1 MITERDLYSVLV
13 VAKKVDD
20 AINEGLAALNAT
32 LDEVNVEV
40 VDAGGFLRKAKVRL
54 TLEKEEPEVKK
65 EEPEKK
71 VEPPAE
77 KPEKA
82 EKPIKTE
89 KSDKVEKTEKPEKP
103 EKAEKSEKP
112 VKTDKAEKPEKATA
126 QKPAKKADKPEKP
139 AKTEKVEKPSKPE
152 NAEKEENVEKGD
164 KVKKVEKPTR
174 EEEIEALNKACG
186 FIKEVVALMGFTAE
200 VKQDESDPEL
210 INIDAPAGDD
220 SLIIGRHGETLSA
233 LSYLAETGA
242 RAEKTRVNVTVDC
255 NGYRGRRAASLTAM
269 AHRRADEAVNKG
281 RRIKLDAMERI
292 DRRTV
297 HNALTDD
304 DRVTTASEGKEPYR
318 FVVII
323 PKDER
328 KGGKRRGGRDR
339 HNRGRSEKPVEPSE
353 SDGAEE

>member
-1 MITERDLYSVLV
+1 MISERDLNSVLV

-20 AINEGLAALNAT
+20 AISEGLAALGAT
-32 LDEVNVEV
+32 LDEVKVEV

-54 TLEKEEPEVKK
+54 TLDKEEPEVKK
-65 EEPEKK
+65 EEPKKTEPAKPEKSEKSEPAEKTVKSEKTEKTATQKTEKPVKSDKEAKPEKTVKTEKPEPAEKSTKAEKPKK
-71 VEPPAE
+71 VEKAE
-77 KPEKA
+77 KPEKVEKA
-82 EKPIKTE
+82 E
-89 KSDKVEKTEKPEKP
+89 KVEKTEKPTK
-103 EKAEKSEKP
+103 
-112 VKTDKAEKPEKATA
+112 
-126 QKPAKKADKPEKP
+126 
-139 AKTEKVEKPSKPE
+139 
-152 NAEKEENVEKGD
+152 
-164 KVKKVEKPTR
+164 

-186 FIKEVVALMGFTAE
+186 FIKEVVALMGFTVD

-242 RAEKTRVNVTVDC
+242 RAEKTRVSVTVDC

-297 HNALTDD
+297 HNALTGD

-328 KGGKRRGGRDR
+328 RGGKRRGGRDR
-339 HNRGRSEKPVEPSE
+339 HNHGRADKPAEPIE
-353 SDGAEE
+353 ENGAEE

>member
-1 MITERDLYSVLV
+1 MISERDLNSVLV
-13 VAKKVDD
+13 VAKKMDD
-20 AINEGLAALNAT
+20 AISEGLAALGVT
-32 LDEVNVEV
+32 IDEVKVEV
-40 VDAGGFLRKAKVRL
+40 IDSGGFLRKAKVRL
-54 TLEKEEPEVKK
+54 TLEKEEEPEVKK
-65 EEPEKK
+65 EEKPEKPAK
-71 VEPPAE
+71 AEKTEKTEKTEPVKKEKAEKATKPTVEKPAAQKSDKTE
-77 KPEKA
+77 KPEKPVKS
-82 EKPIKTE
+82 EKPENAEPVKPAKKEKTE
-89 KSDKVEKTEKPEKP
+89 KAAKPEKPAAQKSEKIEKGENVEKVEKTEKP
-103 EKAEKSEKP
+103 
-112 VKTDKAEKPEKATA
+112 T
-126 QKPAKKADKPEKP
+126 
-139 AKTEKVEKPSKPE
+139 
-152 NAEKEENVEKGD
+152 KEEEAA
-164 KVKKVEKPTR
+164 
-174 EEEIEALNKACG
+174 ALNKACG
-186 FIKEVVALMGFTAE
+186 FIKEVVALMGFTVD

-242 RAEKTRVNVTVDC
+242 RAEKTRVSVTVDC
-255 NGYRGRRAASLTAM
+255 NGYRGRRAASLSAM

-339 HNRGRSEKPVEPSE
+339 HRHDRAEKPAAPI
-353 SDGAEE
+353 EEGEE